1 METRTPSLQSK
12 TQKLERPCSCCFL
25 SLWSPS
31 CDKCLVCT
39 CKEGMVHRATKRS
52 LSPSPVSPSVC
63 DDSVKVVCPV
73 TFRHGCPFFFESVYE
88 SFFFFSAFDV
98 HFQRLPQHRHT
109 EMLSVLAVFF
119 SYYLPFVRAVPFC
132 PSWLTR
138 KGWPLNN
145 LKLTSYFRVSS
156 TRVESRDP
164 CLILV
169 HLLFSLPLGAGVCGL
184 ATELWVSS
192 KELRHESR
200 IDGILERREAAIG
213 GGEKGVQEDGEKAGG
228 GDRQE

>member
-1 METRTPSLQSK
+1 MTSVLSTPAK
-12 TQKLERPCSCCFL
+12 KECYTERPKGD
-25 SLWSPS
+25 WPN
-31 CDKCLVCT
+31 
-39 CKEGMVHRATKRS
+39 
-52 LSPSPVSPSVC
+52 PSPDSFPSVC
-63 DDSVKVVCPV
+63 DDSVKVFCPV
-73 TFRHGCPFFFESVYE
+73 TFPHGCPFFCIWEL
-88 SFFFFSAFDV
+88 FFSAFGV
-98 HFQRLPQHRHT
+98 HFQRLPQHGHT

-119 SYYLPFVRAVPFC
+119 SYYLSFVRAMPSC

-145 LKLTSYFRVSS
+145 LKLTSYFEVSS
-156 TRVESRDP
+156 TRVESWDP

-169 HLLFSLPLGAGVCGL
+169 HLLFSLLLGAGVCGL

-200 IDGILERREAAIG
+200 KDGIMGRRETTIG

-228 GDRQE
+228 ETDKNKVCMKMAKWNPLLYSWT